1 MESTENSVAIVKKS
15 DLKAR
20 VITASGL
27 VIVIGLFCYFATNF
41 YWARSLLL
49 VLAFALSL
57 FAIIEFVI
65 FSRHSATGSFSGI
78 VKSFGIILCFTIPVL
93 VTFLHFFF
101 PMITAQS
108 DGLRIAIGT
117 YGSGL
122 ILTFIAYLLSL
133 WAIISLII
141 FSDRESMGTVELAF
155 RELIIA
161 HLLLALGG
169 SFLVSLAALPGAP
182 LIIVWFLLLICS
194 SDIGAYFVGRKV
206 GGVKLAPAI
215 SPNKTISGSIAG
227 LVFGLLV
234 SLLSIKLLPF
244 DLGLFHSIA
253 LSLLL
258 IIVSQVG
265 DLLQSYL
272 KRLANV
278 KDSSS
283 FLPGHGGIFD
293 RIDAIIAAV
302 PLYYLFILY
311 YLYF

>member
-1 MESTENSVAIVKKS
+1 MESTESSVTQVKKS
-15 DLKAR
+15 DLKTR

-27 VIVIGLFCYFATNF
+27 VLVIGLFCYFATNF

-49 VLAFALSL
+49 VLAFAISL
-57 FAIIEFVI
+57 LAIIEFVM

-78 VKSFGIILCFTIPVL
+78 VKSFGIILSFTIPVI
-93 VTFLHFFF
+93 VTFLHFFI
-101 PMITAQS
+101 PMITTQ
-108 DGLRIAIGT
+108 DGDLRIASAT

-122 ILTFIAYLLSL
+122 ILTFLAYLLSL

-141 FSDRESMGTVELAF
+141 FSDRDSMGTAELAF

-234 SLLSIKLLPF
+234 SVITIKLLPF
-244 DLGLFHSIA
+244 N
-253 LSLLL
+253 LSLLNSLALSTIL
-258 IIVSQVG
+258 IIVSQAG

-302 PLYYLFILY
+302 PLYYLFLLN
-311 YLYF
+311 YLYL